1 LKRPIKFWREKKK
14 RLWRYKYP
22 EAEKYFNGESK
33 APHLC
38 LRANEKA
45 MIKIDP
51 NKLPRHIAIIMDGN
65 GRWAKQHTMG
75 RIRGHKKGA
84 QAVRTTVTA
93 CREIGIQYLT
103 LFAFSSENWGRPDEE
118 VNALMSLLEDYLEKE
133 TPTLQKQQIRLNSIG
148 NIEKLYPPVRKKLLD
163 VMKLTE
169 QNDKMVLN
177 LALSYG
183 SRDEMVMAIQK
194 MISDSQKGKLAIDD
208 INQDLVG
215 HYLYTDGMP
224 DPDLLIRTS
233 GEYRISNFLLWQL
246 AYTELYFTD
255 VLWPDFKKD
264 DLLKAI
270 TVYQRRERRFGL
282 TSDQIIVK

>member
-1 LKRPIKFWREKKK
+1 MF
-14 RLWRYKYP
+14 
-22 EAEKYFNGESK
+22 
-33 APHLC
+33 
-38 LRANEKA
+38 
-45 MIKIDP
+45 KIDQ

-84 QAVRTTVTA
+84 LAVRTTVTA

-103 LFAFSSENWGRPDEE
+103 LFAFSSENWGRPDDE
-118 VNALMSLLEDYLEKE
+118 VDALMSLLEDYLEKE

-148 NIEKLYPPVRKKLLD
+148 DIDRLYPPVKEKLLD
-163 VMKLTE
+163 VKKLTE
-169 QNDKMVLN
+169 RNDKMVLN

-183 SRDEMVMAIQK
+183 SRDEIVLAIQK
-194 MISDSQKGKLAIDD
+194 MISDNRKGKLEIDD

-270 TVYQRRERRFGL
+270 AVYQRRERRFGL
-282 TSDQIIVK
+282 TSDQISRK

>member
-1 LKRPIKFWREKKK
+1 
-14 RLWRYKYP
+14 
-22 EAEKYFNGESK
+22 
-33 APHLC
+33 
-38 LRANEKA
+38 

-148 NIEKLYPPVRKKLLD
+148 NIEKLYPPVKKKLLD

-215 HYLYTDGMP
+215 RYLYTDGMP

>member
-1 LKRPIKFWREKKK
+1 MF
-14 RLWRYKYP
+14 
-22 EAEKYFNGESK
+22 
-33 APHLC
+33 
-38 LRANEKA
+38 
-45 MIKIDP
+45 KIDQ

-118 VNALMSLLEDYLEKE
+118 VNALMSLLEDYLDKE

-148 NIEKLYPPVRKKLLD
+148 DIDRLYPPVKEKLLD
-163 VMKLTE
+163 VKKLTE
-169 QNDKMVLN
+169 LNDKMVLN

-183 SRDEMVMAIQK
+183 SRDELVLAIQK
-194 MISDSQKGKLAIDD
+194 MISDNRKGKLEIDD

-215 HYLYTDGMP
+215 RYLYTGGMP

-270 TVYQRRERRFGL
+270 AVYQRRERRFGL
-282 TSDQIIVK
+282 TSEQISRK

>member
-1 LKRPIKFWREKKK
+1 M
-14 RLWRYKYP
+14 
-22 EAEKYFNGESK
+22 
-33 APHLC
+33 C

>member
-1 LKRPIKFWREKKK
+1 LFLRTEEKNM
-14 RLWRYKYP
+14 
-22 EAEKYFNGESK
+22 F
-33 APHLC
+33 
-38 LRANEKA
+38 
-45 MIKIDP
+45 KIDQ

-84 QAVRTTVTA
+84 LAVRTTVTA

-103 LFAFSSENWGRPDEE
+103 LFAFSSENWGRPDDE
-118 VNALMSLLEDYLEKE
+118 VDALMSLLEDYLEKE

-148 NIEKLYPPVRKKLLD
+148 DIDRLYPPVKEKLLD
-163 VMKLTE
+163 VKKLTE
-169 QNDKMVLN
+169 RNDKMVLN

-183 SRDEMVMAIQK
+183 SRDEIVLAIQK
-194 MISDSQKGKLAIDD
+194 MISDNRKGKLEIDD

-270 TVYQRRERRFGL
+270 AVYQRRERRFGL
-282 TSDQIIVK
+282 TSDQISRK

>member
-1 LKRPIKFWREKKK
+1 
-14 RLWRYKYP
+14 
-22 EAEKYFNGESK
+22 
-33 APHLC
+33 
-38 LRANEKA
+38 

-215 HYLYTDGMP
+215 RYLYTDGMP

>member
-1 LKRPIKFWREKKK
+1 MPKLDQKT
-14 RLWRYKYP
+14 
-22 EAEKYFNGESK
+22 
-33 APHLC
+33 
-38 LRANEKA
+38 
-45 MIKIDP
+45 
-51 NKLPRHIAIIMDGN
+51 LPRHIAIIMDGN
-65 GRWAKQHTMG
+65 GRWAKQHALG

-118 VNALMSLLEDYLEKE
+118 INALMSLLEDYLEKE
-133 TPTLQKQQIRLNSIG
+133 APRLQEQEIKLTTIG
-148 NIEKLYPPVRKKLLD
+148 NIDRLYAPVKEKLLEVK
-163 VMKLTE
+163 KLTE
-169 QNDKMVLN
+169 KNHKMVLN

-183 SRDEMVMAIQK
+183 SRDEIVLAVKNIV
-194 MISDSQKGKLAIDD
+194 SDHRKGKIELDD
-208 INQDLVG
+208 IDRDSIG
-215 HYLYTDGMP
+215 RYLYTSDMP

-246 AYTELYFTD
+246 AYTELYFTS

-270 TVYQRRERRFGL
+270 QTYQRRERRFGL
-282 TSDQIIVK
+282 TSEQVEKK

>member
-1 LKRPIKFWREKKK
+1 
-14 RLWRYKYP
+14 
-22 EAEKYFNGESK
+22 
-33 APHLC
+33 
-38 LRANEKA
+38 

-118 VNALMSLLEDYLEKE
+118 VKALMSLLEDYLEKE

-148 NIEKLYPPVRKKLLD
+148 NIERLYPPVKKKLLD

-183 SRDEMVMAIQK
+183 SRDEMVLAIQK
-194 MISDSQKGKLAIDD
+194 MISDSQKGKLEIDD

-270 TVYQRRERRFGL
+270 AVYQRRERRFGL